1 MKREFEEL
9 KEAIKGGIIP
19 ATVTPWTPE
28 YELDEESLH
37 RHVSDLATV
46 DGLVAVIAN
55 AHSGEAK
62 MADMDVKEEVIRAH
76 QEATGDDA
84 YVFSGVAGEST
95 LQAAEQA
102 RRAEA
107 AGADAI
113 MPVPIDV
120 YSHGDPQI
128 LLDHY
133 QGIADAVDIPLI
145 VFQFGNYGDIAQP
158 IRAYVEAVKMD
169 EVIALKDATFDPVRY
184 EKTVRALEPFRD
196 EFTLLTGDDTFLFH
210 SYHLGA
216 ESALISYANL
226 IPDMHVEKLR
236 AVHDGDMERAMEL
249 RREMM
254 PLTNFLFGDPPGRY
268 RARVKEA
275 LEMMGTFEHATVLP
289 PQQPLDTEERSEL
302 QGILQDLGEL

>member
-1 MKREFEEL
+1 MDPRFEEL
-9 KEAIKGGIIP
+9 KDAIKGGVIP

-28 YELDEESLH
+28 YDLDEDALH
-37 RHVSDLATV
+37 RHVSDLV
-46 DGLVAVIAN
+46 SHDGLVAVIAN

-62 MADMDVKEEVIRAH
+62 MADMAVKEDVIRH
-76 QEATGDDA
+76 HVEAAGDDA
-84 YVFSGVAGEST
+84 YVFSGIAGEST
-95 LQAAEQA
+95 LQAIEQA
-102 RRAEA
+102 KRAEA
-107 AGADAI
+107 AGADAL

-133 QGIADAVDIPLI
+133 RGIADAVDVPLI
-145 VFQFGNYGDIAQP
+145 AFQFGNYGDIALP
-158 IRAYVEAVKMD
+158 ISAYVEAVRMD

-184 EKTVRALEPFRD
+184 DKTVRALAPYRD

-236 AVHDGDMERAMEL
+236 AVHANDLDRAKEL

-254 PLTNFLFGDPPGRY
+254 PLTNFVFGDPPGRY
-268 RARVKEA
+268 RARVKTA
-275 LEMMGTFEHATVLP
+275 LEMLGTFEHPTVLP
-289 PQQPLDTEERSEL
+289 PQQPLSTEERSEL
-302 QGILQDLGEL
+302 QGILQDMDLL